1 MSDDNTYI
9 VDDKLKSIID
19 SIINDVDDLLIDN
32 KIKIVKTILACK
44 FKLSQNDKKI
54 NVMMNSLFGESFKT
68 LINDKSK
75 MSQKKYYENNK
86 QKYKDRYKERAEEIK
101 ERERMRY
108 QEKKQKLKEYDTII
122 HSINNV
128 DE

>member
-1 MSDDNTYI
+1 
-9 VDDKLKSIID
+9 
-19 SIINDVDDLLIDN
+19 
-32 KIKIVKTILACK
+32 
-44 FKLSQNDKKI
+44 
-54 NVMMNSLFGESFKT
+54 MMNSLFGESFKT

-86 QKYKDRYKERAEEIK
+86 QKYKDRYKERAQEIK